1 VPEMT
6 LEEFALFVQRKDQQ
20 LIHKYYDSHLAL
32 YYLLSK
38 NFSNDDKMSINFVE
52 DKTGCHYN
60 LSSPTLNLFEFKN
73 FYDETTITLCFHNYI
88 SKVKINKNNTITIKF
103 IDTGV

>member
-6 LEEFALFVQRKDQQ
+6 LEEFALFVKRKDQQ
-20 LIHKYYDSHLAL
+20 SIHKYYDSHLAL

-38 NFSNDDKMSINFVE
+38 NFSNNDIMINFVE

-60 LSSPTLNLFEFKN
+60 ISSTNLDTSYFKN
-73 FYDETTITLCFHNYI
+73 FYDEIHVNLCFHNYI
-88 SKVKINKNNTITIKF
+88 SHVKINKNNTITIKF
-103 IDTGV
+103 IDNDGV